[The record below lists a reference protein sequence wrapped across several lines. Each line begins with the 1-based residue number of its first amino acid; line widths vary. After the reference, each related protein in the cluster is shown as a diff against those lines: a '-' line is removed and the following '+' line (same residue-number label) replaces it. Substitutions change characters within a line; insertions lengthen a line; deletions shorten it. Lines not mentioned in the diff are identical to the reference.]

1 MRRTK
6 TNFAVFILP
15 LTPISA
21 FGQRDRSAPGEVLTL
36 DQAIS
41 LALSDSHLVKIAE
54 LEVGKAEDNLAAI
67 RTMRLPS
74 MNLFS
79 LTSIQMVQHEINL
92 KSVTTDLLPGVDSF
106 APLTVPRRPPTVFTS
121 LIAQPLSQQ
130 YRIGLTIKHG
140 KLARDVTNE
149 RLRQVRQSI
158 VDRVKRT
165 YYSIL
170 QSQSALES
178 VLEAIRL
185 YRELDRVTGDYVAQQ
200 VVLKSDRLEV
210 ETRLAK
216 AEYDALNLTNQLAT
230 EKEQLNNLLGR
241 DVETNFSVSAVPTQT
256 DYNLELASARAR
268 ALDQRPEVREARLR
282 IKEAEVDRRIIKS
295 EYIPDVTLGFRYV
308 TLRNFDSG
316 VPQNFANI
324 GVLVKWEIFDW
335 GRKKDQMAEKSKL
348 IEQAKTGLHEA
359 ESLVL
364 IDVGDKFRKFQ
375 QTRQA
380 LVVAQLGQETAREVL
395 RINANKYK
403 VTAALLSDVLQS
415 QASLAEANHKY
426 QDALLGYW
434 TAKAEFE
441 KSIGEEK

>member
-6 TNFAVFILP
+6 TNFAVFILL

-106 APLTVPRRPPTVFTS
+106 APLTVPRRPTTVFTS

-149 RLRQVRQSI
+149 KLRQVRQSI

-170 QSQSALES
+170 QSQ
-178 VLEAIRL
+178 
-185 YRELDRVTGDYVAQQ
+185 
-200 VVLKSDRLEV
+200 
-210 ETRLAK
+210 
-216 AEYDALNLTNQLAT
+216 
-230 EKEQLNNLLGR
+230 
-241 DVETNFSVSAVPTQT
+241 
-256 DYNLELASARAR
+256 
-268 ALDQRPEVREARLR
+268 
-282 IKEAEVDRRIIKS
+282 
-295 EYIPDVTLGFRYV
+295 
-308 TLRNFDSG
+308 
-316 VPQNFANI
+316 
-324 GVLVKWEIFDW
+324 
-335 GRKKDQMAEKSKL
+335 
-348 IEQAKTGLHEA
+348 
-359 ESLVL
+359 
-364 IDVGDKFRKFQ
+364 
-375 QTRQA
+375 
-380 LVVAQLGQETAREVL
+380 
-395 RINANKYK
+395 
-403 VTAALLSDVLQS
+403 
-415 QASLAEANHKY
+415 
-426 QDALLGYW
+426 
-434 TAKAEFE
+434 
-441 KSIGEEK
+441 

>member
-1 MRRTK
+1 
-6 TNFAVFILP
+6 
-15 LTPISA
+15 
-21 FGQRDRSAPGEVLTL
+21 
-36 DQAIS
+36 
-41 LALSDSHLVKIAE
+41 
-54 LEVGKAEDNLAAI
+54 
-67 RTMRLPS
+67 MRLPS

-106 APLTVPRRPPTVFTS
+106 APLTVPRRPTTVFTS

-149 RLRQVRQSI
+149 QLRHVRQSI

-216 AEYDALNLTNQLAT
+216 AEYHALNLTNQLAT

-241 DVETNFSVSAVPTQT
+241 DVRTGFRVSAVP
-256 DYNLELASARAR
+256 DASDFGFDLVLARKR
-268 ALDQRPEVREARLR
+268 ALDQRPELREARLR
-282 IKEAEVDRRIIKS
+282 VKEAEGDR
-295 EYIPDVTLGFRYV
+295 
-308 TLRNFDSG
+308 
-316 VPQNFANI
+316 
-324 GVLVKWEIFDW
+324 
-335 GRKKDQMAEKSKL
+335 
-348 IEQAKTGLHEA
+348 
-359 ESLVL
+359 
-364 IDVGDKFRKFQ
+364 
-375 QTRQA
+375 
-380 LVVAQLGQETAREVL
+380 
-395 RINANKYK
+395 
-403 VTAALLSDVLQS
+403 
-415 QASLAEANHKY
+415 
-426 QDALLGYW
+426 
-434 TAKAEFE
+434 
-441 KSIGEEK
+441 